1 MDATNLEPLPILVFS
16 NLLMV
21 AFLFLLGRKGLR
33 EPYTF
38 RPWRRYL
45 VILVSMVF
53 CLFSFWGT
61 DWFHYAEMYF
71 NILYVSGFNT
81 SLESVYTVIAAIS
94 PNYLVFRAIIWGVA
108 LYLLC
113 LLFRHVTVSGDLL
126 LALFCALWLIDFSY
140 GRIVMAYTMMY
151 LGGSVLMKPV
161 KDKRLLSL
169 MLGTG
174 LLVLSLF
181 FHKTALFGVALVVLA
196 LFPRLLNKR
205 TFVLIM
211 FMYPFVLLLVQLLLM
226 QFMDTAVDTSENSSS
241 SAAGQAYLNDDTQE
255 IGPAYLL
262 YLILRYIP
270 YYMVAWIAYK
280 VNRPTPDPSLEGGD
294 NGNGNGDGNDN
305 GNGNVNSFP
314 YKGKSEGGR
323 GGYEEEVPS
332 EVRFFARL
340 TVYIVLVS
348 TIFLFDLGA
357 NTLTLYMRFLMYAFI
372 PACVVLAWAW
382 QHEYRMRMVKLT
394 FLNVLCLVVFVL
406 HILYGCGVII
416 VSDKDEDSAYTSIHV
431 GRWRR
436 GHDMRYSRR
445 NGPAGSRCDFLFH
458 LSA

>member
-21 AFLFLLGRKGLR
+21 AFLFLLGRKGLS
-33 EPYTF
+33 EPYIF

-45 VILVSMVF
+45 MILVSMVF

-113 LLFRHVTVSGDLL
+113 LLFKHVPISGDLL

-140 GRIVMAYTMMY
+140 GRIVLAYTMMY

-161 KDKRLLSL
+161 KGKRLLSL
-169 MLGTG
+169 MLGIA
-174 LLVLSLF
+174 LLILSLF
-181 FHKTALFGVALVVLA
+181 FHKTAFFGAALVVLA
-196 LFPRLLNKR
+196 LFSRLLNKR

-211 FMYPFVLLLVQLLLM
+211 MIYPFVLLLVQLLLM
-226 QFMDTAVDTSENSSS
+226 QFMDTAVDTNENSSS
-241 SAAGQAYLNDDTQE
+241 SAAGQAYLNEDTRE

-280 VNRPTPDPSLEGGD
+280 VNVYQPEAHEGQE
-294 NGNGNGDGNDN
+294 
-305 GNGNVNSFP
+305 V
-314 YKGKSEGGR
+314 
-323 GGYEEEVPS
+323 EEVREVREVQEVQEVPS

-382 QHEYRMRMVKLT
+382 QQKFRVRMVKLT
-394 FLNVLCLVVFVL
+394 FLVGVAGTFYAL
-406 HILYGCGVII
+406 LYSFYISYLGVA
-416 VSDKDEDSAYTSIHV
+416 E
-431 GRWRR
+431 
-436 GHDMRYSRR
+436 
-445 NGPAGSRCDFLFH
+445 
-458 LSA
+458 

>member
-21 AFLFLLGRKGLR
+21 AFLFLLGRKGLS
-33 EPYTF
+33 EPYIF

-45 VILVSMVF
+45 MILVSMVF

-113 LLFRHVTVSGDLL
+113 LLFKHVTISGDLL

-140 GRIVMAYTMMY
+140 GRIVLAYTMMY

-161 KDKRLLSL
+161 KGKRLLSL
-169 MLGTG
+169 MLGIA
-174 LLVLSLF
+174 LLILSLF
-181 FHKTALFGVALVVLA
+181 FHKTAFFGVALVVLA
-196 LFPRLLNKR
+196 LFSRLLNKR

-211 FMYPFVLLLVQLLLM
+211 MIYPFVLLLVQLLLM
-226 QFMDTAVDTSENSSS
+226 QFMDTAVDTNENSSS
-241 SAAGQAYLNDDTQE
+241 SAAGQAYLNEDTRE

-280 VNRPTPDPSLEGGD
+280 VNVYQPESQEVQG
-294 NGNGNGDGNDN
+294 
-305 GNGNVNSFP
+305 VQ
-314 YKGKSEGGR
+314 
-323 GGYEEEVPS
+323 EVPS

-340 TVYIVLVS
+340 TVYNVLVS

-382 QHEYRMRMVKLT
+382 QQKFRVRMVKLT
-394 FLNVLCLVVFVL
+394 FLVGVAGTFYAL
-406 HILYGCGVII
+406 LYSFYISYLGVA
-416 VSDKDEDSAYTSIHV
+416 E
-431 GRWRR
+431 
-436 GHDMRYSRR
+436 
-445 NGPAGSRCDFLFH
+445 
-458 LSA
+458 

>member
-1 MDATNLEPLPILVFS
+1 
-16 NLLMV
+16 
-21 AFLFLLGRKGLR
+21 
-33 EPYTF
+33 
-38 RPWRRYL
+38 
-45 VILVSMVF
+45 MVF

-113 LLFRHVTVSGDLL
+113 LLFKHVTISGDLL
-126 LALFCALWLIDFSY
+126 LALFCVLWLIDFSY
-140 GRIVMAYTMMY
+140 GRIVLAYTMMY

-161 KDKRLLSL
+161 KGKRLLSL
-169 MLGTG
+169 MLGIA
-174 LLVLSLF
+174 LLILSLF
-181 FHKTALFGVALVVLA
+181 FHKTAFFGVALVVLA
-196 LFPRLLNKR
+196 LFSRLLNKR

-211 FMYPFVLLLVQLLLM
+211 VIYPFVLLLVQLLLM
-226 QFMDTAVDTSENSSS
+226 QFMDTAVDTNEHSSS
-241 SAAGQAYLNDDTQE
+241 SAAGQAYLNKDTRE

-280 VNRPTPDPSLEGGD
+280 VNVYQPEIQESPKSSESPESSENPDNSDSPELLEA
-294 NGNGNGDGNDN
+294 
-305 GNGNVNSFP
+305 
-314 YKGKSEGGR
+314 
-323 GGYEEEVPS
+323 PS

-382 QHEYRMRMVKLT
+382 QQKFRMRMVKLT
-394 FLNVLCLVVFVL
+394 FLVGIAGTFYAL
-406 HILYGCGVII
+406 LYSFYISYMGV
-416 VSDKDEDSAYTSIHV
+416 A
-431 GRWRR
+431 
-436 GHDMRYSRR
+436 
-445 NGPAGSRCDFLFH
+445 A
-458 LSA
+458 

>member
-21 AFLFLLGRKGLR
+21 AFLFLLGRKGLS
-33 EPYTF
+33 EPYIF

-45 VILVSMVF
+45 MILVSMVF

-113 LLFRHVTVSGDLL
+113 LLFKHVPISGDLL

-140 GRIVMAYTMMY
+140 GRIVLAYTMMY

-161 KDKRLLSL
+161 KGKRLLSL
-169 MLGTG
+169 MLGIA
-174 LLVLSLF
+174 LLILSLF
-181 FHKTALFGVALVVLA
+181 FHKTAFFGVALVVLA
-196 LFPRLLNKR
+196 LFSRLLNKR

-211 FMYPFVLLLVQLLLM
+211 MIYPFVLLLVQLLLM
-226 QFMDTAVDTSENSSS
+226 QFMDTAVDTNENSSS
-241 SAAGQAYLNDDTQE
+241 SAAGQAYLNEDTRE

-280 VNRPTPDPSLEGGD
+280 VNVYQPESQEVQEVQEVEEVRE
-294 NGNGNGDGNDN
+294 
-305 GNGNVNSFP
+305 VEEVEEVKEV
-314 YKGKSEGGR
+314 KGVREVQEVQGIQG
-323 GGYEEEVPS
+323 VPS

-382 QHEYRMRMVKLT
+382 QQKFRVRMVKLT
-394 FLNVLCLVVFVL
+394 FLVGVAGTFYAL
-406 HILYGCGVII
+406 LYSFYISYLGVA
-416 VSDKDEDSAYTSIHV
+416 E
-431 GRWRR
+431 
-436 GHDMRYSRR
+436 
-445 NGPAGSRCDFLFH
+445 
-458 LSA
+458 

>member
-21 AFLFLLGRKGLR
+21 AFLFLLGRKGLS
-33 EPYTF
+33 EPYIF

-45 VILVSMVF
+45 MILVSMVF

-113 LLFRHVTVSGDLL
+113 LLFKHVTISGDLL

-140 GRIVMAYTMMY
+140 GRIVLAYTMMY

-161 KDKRLLSL
+161 KGKRLLSL
-169 MLGTG
+169 MLGIA
-174 LLVLSLF
+174 LLILSLF
-181 FHKTALFGVALVVLA
+181 FHKTAFFGVALVVLA
-196 LFPRLLNKR
+196 LFSRLLNKR

-211 FMYPFVLLLVQLLLM
+211 MIYPFVLLLVQLLLM
-226 QFMDTAVDTSENSSS
+226 QFMDTAVDTNENSSS
-241 SAAGQAYLNDDTQE
+241 SAAGQAYLNEDTRE

-280 VNRPTPDPSLEGGD
+280 VNVYQPEAHEGQE
-294 NGNGNGDGNDN
+294 
-305 GNGNVNSFP
+305 V
-314 YKGKSEGGR
+314 
-323 GGYEEEVPS
+323 EEVREVREVQEVQEVPS

-382 QHEYRMRMVKLT
+382 QQKFRVRMVKLT
-394 FLNVLCLVVFVL
+394 FLVGVAGTFYAL
-406 HILYGCGVII
+406 LYSFYISYLGVA
-416 VSDKDEDSAYTSIHV
+416 E
-431 GRWRR
+431 
-436 GHDMRYSRR
+436 
-445 NGPAGSRCDFLFH
+445 
-458 LSA
+458 

>member
-21 AFLFLLGRKGLR
+21 AFLFLLGRKGLS
-33 EPYTF
+33 EPYIF

-45 VILVSMVF
+45 MILVSMVF

-113 LLFRHVTVSGDLL
+113 LLFKHVTISGDLL

-140 GRIVMAYTMMY
+140 GRIVLAYTMMY

-161 KDKRLLSL
+161 KGKRLLSL
-169 MLGTG
+169 MLGIA
-174 LLVLSLF
+174 LLILSLF
-181 FHKTALFGVALVVLA
+181 FHKTAFFGVALVVLA
-196 LFPRLLNKR
+196 LFSRLLNKR

-211 FMYPFVLLLVQLLLM
+211 MIYPFVLLLVQLLLM
-226 QFMDTAVDTSENSSS
+226 QFMDTAVDTNENSSS
-241 SAAGQAYLNDDTQE
+241 SAAGQAYLNEDTRE

-280 VNRPTPDPSLEGGD
+280 VNVYQPESQE
-294 NGNGNGDGNDN
+294 
-305 GNGNVNSFP
+305 VQEVEEVEEV
-314 YKGKSEGGR
+314 KGVREVQEVQGIQGVQ
-323 GGYEEEVPS
+323 GVPS

-382 QHEYRMRMVKLT
+382 QQKFRVRMVKLT
-394 FLNVLCLVVFVL
+394 FLVGVAGTFYAL
-406 HILYGCGVII
+406 LYSFYISYLGVA
-416 VSDKDEDSAYTSIHV
+416 E
-431 GRWRR
+431 
-436 GHDMRYSRR
+436 
-445 NGPAGSRCDFLFH
+445 
-458 LSA
+458 